1 MDIGTISIILLLGLM
16 LLLATGV
23 PLGFASAILAVVVLV
38 MKFEPQLLS
47 NPLAFGDGILTG
59 RPGSGPLNI
68 LAQKNIRVIDRLCS
82 DFHSTIHLHG
92 CAIRTI
98 RYRKRYV

>member
-68 LAQKNIRVIDRLCS
+68 LAQKIYGLLTD
-82 DFHSTIHLHG
+82 
-92 CAIRTI
+92 
-98 RYRKRYV
+98 YVLISIPLRF